1 MGTVVIVL
9 GHGELIFDKIPE
21 SADIIGVDAGAAVC
35 AKNNLHMK
43 KAIGDFDS
51 VTKVEF
57 EHIQMMS
64 DELVLLNKDKD
75 DSDFEAALKHVEAYD
90 DVIVFGSWGKRFD
103 HSYVN
108 LELVKR
114 NSKITF
120 YDYNNKVYS
129 LPMGEYDIVKG
140 DYTYLSLFAIEDTSV
155 SLTGVKYELDNRLL
169 AMSDLYALSNEI
181 IDEVAHLNIHSGKL
195 LIIQSKD

>member
-1 MGTVVIVL
+1 M
-9 GHGELIFDKIPE
+9 PE
-21 SADIIGVDAGAAVC
+21 SDDIIGVDAGASVC
-35 AKNNLHMK
+35 DKNNLHMK

-64 DELVLLNKDKD
+64 DEIVLLNKDKD

-140 DYTYLSLFAIEDTSV
+140 DYTYLSLFAIEETSV